1 MGGSV
6 ALYSVQTS
14 VNSLEEEEE
23 EEDEVEEEEE
33 EEEEEAA
40 ADGHTEEV
48 DEHVTVKS
56 CTS

>member
-23 EEDEVEEEEE
+23 EEEEA
-33 EEEEEAA
+33 AA